1 MKLKDILKNVS
12 NGAKLAYFI
21 CLAVSIT
28 LIIAGFICPP
38 LAVIDGSVLTAVGEI
53 FGFAS
58 LGIGLAAI
66 EKGYSTTI
74 RKGETEISI
83 KDDDE
88 K

>member
-21 CLAVSIT
+21 CLLVSIA
-28 LIIAGFICPP
+28 LIIAGFLVPP
-38 LAVIDGSVLTAVGEI
+38 LGIIDGSVLTAVGEI

-58 LGIGLAAI
+58 LGIGLTAI

-74 RKGETEISI
+74 KKGETEIHI
-83 KDDDE
+83 NDE
-88 K
+88 E